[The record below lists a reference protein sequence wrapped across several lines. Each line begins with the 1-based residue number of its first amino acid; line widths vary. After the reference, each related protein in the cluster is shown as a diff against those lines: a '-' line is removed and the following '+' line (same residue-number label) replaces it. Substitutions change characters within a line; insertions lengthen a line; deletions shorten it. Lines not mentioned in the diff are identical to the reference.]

1 MSSSKRNDQL
11 PEDITMQK
19 QNRRDFITAA
29 GALAAASALPS
40 WGQPAA
46 WPSKPIKILVG
57 FPPGGGADAMA
68 RLVASKLPEKLGQ
81 PVVVENKTGATGT
94 ISSDLVA
101 KAPPDGYTLQLA
113 HINSNAIGPLLVAKG
128 RFDPIADF
136 TPIALIGITPQML
149 CHHPKHKFKDV
160 PDMIRFAKANP
171 GKLSFAS
178 SGVGSIQHIAGESFK
193 LAAGVD
199 LLHVP
204 FKGTGEALSALIS
217 GEVDLTFSSTGSA
230 LPQVRGGKLTLL
242 AVCSPKRLPAF
253 PDVPAVAETLPGY
266 EIATWYGLAGPGKLP
281 RPIVDRLSTEV
292 RAILAQPEIAKRL
305 QDLDAEVSSGT
316 PEQFAAF
323 WAAEIEKYKKLIVA
337 AKIDPA

>member
-1 MSSSKRNDQL
+1 MK
-11 PEDITMQK
+11 PEFG
-19 QNRRDFITAA
+19 RRGFVLGAA
-29 GALAAASALPS
+29 ALAATAALPS
-40 WGQPAA
+40 RAQSS
-46 WPSKPIKILVG
+46 WPQKPIRIVVG

-94 ISSDLVA
+94 IASDFVA
-101 KAPPDGYTLQLA
+101 HSAPDGYTLQLA

-128 RFDPIADF
+128 RFDPVADF

-149 CHHPKHKFKDV
+149 CHHPKHNFKDV
-160 PDMIRFAKANP
+160 PDLIKYAKANP
-171 GKLSFAS
+171 QKLTFAS
-178 SGVGSIQHIAGESFK
+178 SGVGSIQHIAGEAFK

-199 LLHVP
+199 MLHVP

-217 GEVDLTFSSTGSA
+217 GDVDMTFSSTGSA
-230 LPQVRGGKLTLL
+230 LPQVKGGKLKLL

-253 PDVPAVAETLPGY
+253 PDVPAVNETLPGY
-266 EIATWYGLAGPGKLP
+266 EIATWYGLAGPAKLP
-281 RPIVDRLSTEV
+281 HEIVERINREV
-292 RAILAQPEIAKRL
+292 RAIVAQPDIARRL

-323 WAAEIEKYKKLIVA
+323 WKRENEKYRKLIA
-337 AKIDPA
+337 EANITA